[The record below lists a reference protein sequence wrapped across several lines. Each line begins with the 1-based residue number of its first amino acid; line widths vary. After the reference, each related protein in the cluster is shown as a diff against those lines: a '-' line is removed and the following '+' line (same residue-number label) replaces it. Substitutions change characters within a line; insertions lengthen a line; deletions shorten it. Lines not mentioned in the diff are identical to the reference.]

1 MKQAKTFS
9 QLKGECSAIAF
20 SCPKRSNITESSS
33 LEWIHKLEDVMN
45 NAQHLLQSIIQQITT
60 DNLDALSVHGLSE
73 SVGLSRWQV
82 QRTFLAHTGMSLSEH
97 IRNFRLS
104 KAAESLVQ
112 TEEGVLDIAIAT
124 GFGSQAA
131 FTRAFKSK
139 FGLTPGQYRKR
150 GLIDDISF
158 QLLIPNNKTW
168 SKAMNIKIETKPA
181 MTLVGQ
187 MAYFNG
193 HGMENANNFE
203 VLPKLWEHFN
213 SELCATENNVSR
225 CFGYIYESDDS
236 TKGQL
241 RYLASYDKT
250 EGPIE
255 LSNTIIENVPEQQY
269 AVVPHHGLLQ
279 NIGETLDA
287 FYGQWLPES
296 DYKMAGNTNIEVY
309 DGRFKPTEDSSYFE
323 TWVPVT
329 RK

>member
-1 MKQAKTFS
+1 
-9 QLKGECSAIAF
+9 
-20 SCPKRSNITESSS
+20 
-33 LEWIHKLEDVMN
+33 MN
-45 NAQHLLQSIIQQITT
+45 KAEHLLQNIIEQMNN
-60 DNLDALSVHGLSE
+60 DELDELNVHGLSE

-82 QRTFLAHTGMSLSEH
+82 QRTFLAYTGMSLSEH
-97 IRNFRLS
+97 LRNFRLS
-104 KAAESLVQ
+104 KAAEKLVQ
-112 TEEGVLDIAIAT
+112 SNEGVLDIAIAT

-139 FGLTPGQYRKR
+139 FRLAPGQYRKR

-203 VLPKLWEHFN
+203 VLPKLWKQFN
-213 SELCATENNVSR
+213 AEFNERPNNVRR
-225 CFGYIYESDDS
+225 CFGYIYESDDA

-241 RYLASYDKT
+241 RYLASYDKQEDT
-250 EGPIE
+250 VE
-255 LSNTIIENVPEQQY
+255 LTNSITENVPEQQY
-269 AVVPHHGLLQ
+269 AIVPHHGLLQ

-309 DGRFKPTEDSSYFE
+309 DGRFNPTDENSYFE

-329 RK
+329 RN